1 MKNICFLIGNL
12 NNSGGTERVTSLIV
26 NKLSKLGYNVSIL
39 SIIDGSDPFF
49 DLNNNIKVSSLYA
62 KKISFKRSLPSTI
75 LKIRNFVKKQ
85 NIDTLVVVDSISCIF
100 TIPALYGL
108 KVNHICWEHFNFN
121 VDLGVKY
128 RRIGRKWAARYCDYI
143 VTLTSRDKELWE
155 KGLRKVKA
163 KIVPISNPSPYERG
177 NNRPSLDYKTVLS
190 IGRLTPQKGFD
201 LLIAAWAELGEGISN
216 WNLKIV
222 GDGEDEAKLKDLAKF
237 KGVSNSVHFI
247 PSTKDVE
254 HYYKTSSFYCL
265 SSRYE
270 GLPMVLLEAQAFGLP
285 IVAFNC
291 DTGPSEVITDAVNGY
306 ICKPNNIENL
316 AESLRKMILS
326 EPENY
331 SQMFNNS
338 LTNSERYKLEE
349 VIKKWVTIL

>member
-143 VTLTSRDKELWE
+143 VTLTRRDKELWE
-155 KGLRKVKA
+155 QGLKNIKA
-163 KIVPISNPSPYERG
+163 KIVPIANPTPYE
-177 NNRPSLDYKTVLS
+177 NVEYTPSLEFKTILAM
-190 IGRLTPQKGFD
+190 GRLTYQKGFD
-201 LLIAAWAELGEGISN
+201 LLISAWSEVYRNNTDWILRV
-216 WNLKIV
+216 V
-222 GDGEDEAKLKDLAKF
+222 GSGEDEEELKNQANLL
-237 KGVSNSVHFI
+237 GVSNSIDFVAV
-247 PSTKDVE
+247 TNDVE
-254 HYYKTSSFYCL
+254 SYYQTSSLYCL
-265 SSRYE
+265 SSRFE
-270 GLPMVLLEAQAFGLP
+270 GLPMVLLEAQAYGLP
-285 IVAFNC
+285 IIAFNC
-291 DTGPSEVITDAVNGY
+291 DTGPSDVIEHGKNGY
-306 ICKPNNIENL
+306 L
-316 AESLRKMILS
+316 AENDNVKQLAFYIDEAINQTDIEYQRMILES
-326 EPENY
+326 RNR
-331 SQMFNNS
+331 SQKFELSNIIK
-338 LTNSERYKLEE
+338 EWVK
-349 VIKKWVTIL
+349 VI